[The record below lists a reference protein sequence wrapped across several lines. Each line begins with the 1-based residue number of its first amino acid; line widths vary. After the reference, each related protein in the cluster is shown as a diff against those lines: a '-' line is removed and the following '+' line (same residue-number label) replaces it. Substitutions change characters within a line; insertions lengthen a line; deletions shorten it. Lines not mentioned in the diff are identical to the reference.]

1 MYTLEA
7 SEKLFYIVE
16 YNKLSNIY
24 IIKPFC
30 FSEIKNKQPNNLMF
44 DENVYKL
51 DNVDITKDIIIPAND
66 FLNIFRYKPY
76 IKIND
81 KYYINYCFNNDDPIR
96 YNDTRKIYLP
106 DSAINHKLQELN
118 TKIRYTYDYNI

>member
-1 MYTLEA
+1 MYTLKT
-7 SEKLFYIVE
+7 SKKVFYIVE

-24 IIKPFC
+24 IIKPLC

-51 DNVDITKDIIIPAND
+51 DNVDLTKDIIIPAND

-76 IKIND
+76 IKINNT
-81 KYYINYCFNNDDPIR
+81 YYINYCFNHHNPIR
-96 YNDTRKIYLP
+96 YNDKRKIYLP
-106 DSAINHKLQELN
+106 DSTINRMLDKLN
-118 TKIRYTYDYNI
+118 TTVHYTYDFKY

>member
-1 MYTLEA
+1 MNTLKT
-7 SEKLFYIVE
+7 SKKIFYIVE

-24 IIKPFC
+24 IIKPLC
-30 FSEIKNKQPNNLMF
+30 FGEIKNKQPNNLMF

-51 DNVDITKDIIIPAND
+51 DNVDLTKDIIIPAND

-76 IKIND
+76 IKINNA
-81 KYYINYCFNNDDPIR
+81 YYINYCFNNDDPIH
-96 YNDTRKIYLP
+96 YNNKRKIYLP